1 VNAQVR
7 KLFFVLVG
15 LFVALVV
22 MTTYWLWKAPD
33 LEARQGNPQLIV
45 QQLTIDRGSIF
56 ASDGKTAFAKN
67 RKVEKKQLGS
77 TWYIRTYPTDDLA
90 ARPVGYSTIQR
101 SRTGLEES
109 LNDYL
114 TGSNA
119 NLDTLLNNTLDKL
132 RGITQRGND
141 VITTIDADAQRTA
154 QDALAG
160 QCGAAVALDPRTGKV
175 LVWASQPTYDPN
187 LVEGRFN
194 QIQRDAAGAP
204 CTPAAPLL
212 DRVSQG
218 LFIPGST
225 FKVVTATAALESGKV
240 TPSTTFNDPGYCI
253 EYGKK
258 VFNFADQSGPEV
270 FGTVTFAQAL
280 ENSINAV
287 FCEIGKRFGARA
299 VLDQA
304 KKFGFYEKPPIEL
317 PSEEISVS
325 GLYQNGHLFDPND
338 PNAID
343 PGRLAFG
350 QERLQVTPL
359 QMALVAAAVANEGT
373 IMQPTLVDRIVD
385 PDGKVIQKSDPDTWK
400 EPMSPKTAAEL
411 TAMMTA
417 VVQGGTGVAA
427 QIPGVQVAGKTGT
440 AETGRAGE
448 NDTWFI
454 AFAPANDPEVAVAV
468 ALSNQSGTGGATAAP
483 IAKEII
489 EALLR

>member
-1 VNAQVR
+1 MNAQVR
-7 KLFFVLVG
+7 RLFFVLVG
-15 LFVALVV
+15 LFVALIV

-56 ASDGKTAFAKN
+56 ASDGKTAFARN
-67 RKVEKKQLGS
+67 RKVEKKQLGR
-77 TWYIRTYPTDDLA
+77 TWYLRTYPTRELA
-90 ARPVGYSTIQR
+90 ARPVGYSTIER

-119 NLDTLLNNTLDKL
+119 NLDTLFNNTLDRL
-132 RGITQRGND
+132 RGITRRGND
-141 VITTIDADAQRTA
+141 VITSIDAGAQKTA

-160 QCGAAVALDPRTGKV
+160 HCGAAVALDPKTGRV
-175 LVWASQPTYDPN
+175 LVWASQPTYNPN
-187 LVEGRFN
+187 LVEGHFN
-194 QIQRDAAGAP
+194 QIQADAAGAP
-204 CTPAAPLL
+204 CEPPAPLL

-225 FKVVTATAALESGKV
+225 FKVVTAAAALDSGKI

-280 ENSINAV
+280 EHSINAV
-287 FCEIGKRFGARA
+287 FCDVGKELGARA

-304 KKFGFYEKPPIEL
+304 KKFGFYEKPPVEL
-317 PSEEISVS
+317 PSDEISVS
-325 GLYQNGHLFDPND
+325 GLYRNGRPYDPSD
-338 PNAID
+338 PNAVD

-359 QMALVAAAVANEGT
+359 QMALVAAAVANDGK
-373 IMQPTLVDRIVD
+373 IMEPTLVDRIVD
-385 PDGKVIQKSDPDTWK
+385 PDGKVIRTTDPDTWK
-400 EPMSPKTAAEL
+400 EAMKPQTAAEL

-417 VVQGGTGVAA
+417 VVQSGTGAAA

-440 AETGRAGE
+440 AETGRTGE

-454 AFAPANDPEVAVAV
+454 AFAPAQNPEVAVAV

>member
-1 VNAQVR
+1 
-7 KLFFVLVG
+7 
-15 LFVALVV
+15 
-22 MTTYWLWKAPD
+22 M
-33 LEARQGNPQLIV
+33 
-45 QQLTIDRGSIF
+45 
-56 ASDGKTAFAKN
+56 
-67 RKVEKKQLGS
+67 
-77 TWYIRTYPTDDLA
+77 
-90 ARPVGYSTIQR
+90 
-101 SRTGLEES
+101 
-109 LNDYL
+109 NDYL

-132 RGITQRGND
+132 QGITQRGND
-141 VITTIDADAQRTA
+141 VVTTIDARAQRTA
-154 QDALAG
+154 QNALASE
-160 QCGAAVALDPRTGKV
+160 CGAAVALDPKTGKV

-187 LVEGRFN
+187 LVEGHFN

-240 TPSTTFNDPGYCI
+240 TPSTTFDDPGYCI

-270 FGTVTFAQAL
+270 FGTVTFAEAL

-287 FCEIGKRFGARA
+287 FCEIGKRFGAQA
-299 VLDQA
+299 IIEQA

-317 PSEEISVS
+317 PSNEVSVS
-325 GLYQNGHLFDPND
+325 GLYQNGHLYDPKD
-338 PNAID
+338 PNAVD

-359 QMALVAAAVANEGT
+359 QMALVAAAVANDGT

-385 PDGKVIQKSDPDTWK
+385 PDGKVIRRSEPDTWK
-400 EPMSPKTAAEL
+400 EPMSAKTAAEL

-440 AETGRAGE
+440 AETGRTGE

-454 AFAPANDPEVAVAV
+454 AFAPANDPQVAVAV

-483 IAKEII
+483 IAKEIL
-489 EALLR
+489 EALVR